1 MILWSLHRR
10 PTHPFFTASF
20 SGIVLNPAQISMRKY
35 LMGLRILAALIIV
48 SRASFFG
55 ILIAAMGCTPP
66 LRNNYARYGTT
77 TIVRARAHPYTHIH
91 THIQSTYQCMHIIH
105 AHNTR
110 PHTHSHISMRK
121 LRCVRAIPLQG
132 WRTSRRVCISC
143 SRDPIWHDGITRATP
158 L

>member
-1 MILWSLHRR
+1 MVSSST
-10 PTHPFFTASF
+10 PDASFFTTSSF
-20 SGIVLNPAQISMRKY
+20 SGAVLNPAQISMRKY

-66 LRNNYARYGTT
+66 LRNNYARHGTT
-77 TIVRARAHPYTHIH
+77 TIVGARAHRRTYTHTINIPIYVYNAC
-91 THIQSTYQCMHIIH
+91 TQC
-105 AHNTR
+105 TR
-110 PHTHSHISMRK
+110 PHTHSYMSMRK
-121 LRCVRAIPLQG
+121 LRCVRAISPQG

-158 L
+158 P